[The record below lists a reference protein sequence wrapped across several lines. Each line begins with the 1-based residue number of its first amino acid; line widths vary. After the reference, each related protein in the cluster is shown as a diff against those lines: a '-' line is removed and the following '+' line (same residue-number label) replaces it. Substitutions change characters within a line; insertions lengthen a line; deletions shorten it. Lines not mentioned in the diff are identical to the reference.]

1 MLLKVCATKDA
12 VLEMCA
18 LKNAV
23 LEMNATKHVVLKV
36 CSLFC
41 GLKNVV
47 LEMSATK
54 DAVLEMCALFSAVL
68 ILYVRS
74 LFCGLP
80 TKKNVVLTQ
89 RYPKTCGLK
98 KVPISQPQQPL
109 QSPSFAQHIF
119 IDLATCHYSLRSP
132 SPLAVAPHPGK
143 VTPNFASFQKFSLF
157 RVVHWQIHFFSAGP
171 KNTRFFNAPEL
182 DVY

>member
-1 MLLKVCATKDA
+1 
-12 VLEMCA
+12 
-18 LKNAV
+18 
-23 LEMNATKHVVLKV
+23 
-36 CSLFC
+36 
-41 GLKNVV
+41 
-47 LEMSATK
+47 
-54 DAVLEMCALFSAVL
+54 MCALFSAVL

-74 LFCGLP
+74 LFCGLL

-109 QSPSFAQHIF
+109 QTPSFAQHIF
-119 IDLATCHYSLRSP
+119 IDLPTCHYNLTS
-132 SPLAVAPHPGK
+132 SPLIVVAPHPAK
-143 VTPNFASFQKFSLF
+143 VTPNFAIFQKFSLF
-157 RVVHWQIHFFSAGP
+157 RVVHWQIHFFSADP

>member
-1 MLLKVCATKDA
+1 MCSFFCGLKS
-12 VLEMCA
+12 
-18 LKNAV
+18 
-23 LEMNATKHVVLKV
+23 V

-41 GLKNVV
+41 GLKSVWSFFCGLKSV
-47 LEMSATK
+47 
-54 DAVLEMCALFSAVL
+54 CL

-74 LFCGLP
+74 QTCGLL

-109 QSPSFAQHIF
+109 QTPSFAQHIF
-119 IDLATCHYSLRSP
+119 IDLPTCHYNLTP
-132 SPLAVAPHPGK
+132 SPLIVVAPHSLK
-143 VTPNFASFQKFSLF
+143 LTPNFAIFQKFSLF
-157 RVVHWQIHFFSAGP
+157 RVVHAQIHFFSAGP

>member
-1 MLLKVCATKDA
+1 
-12 VLEMCA
+12 MCA
-18 LKNAV
+18 LFSA
-23 LEMNATKHVVLKV
+23 VLKV
-36 CSLFC
+36 
-41 GLKNVV
+41 
-47 LEMSATK
+47 
-54 DAVLEMCALFSAVL
+54 CALFSAVL

-74 LFCGLP
+74 LFCGLL

-119 IDLATCHYSLRSP
+119 IGPPTCHYNLTP
-132 SPLAVAPHPGK
+132 SPLIVVAPHSLK
-143 VTPNFASFQKFSLF
+143 LTPNFAIFQKFSLF
-157 RVVHWQIHFFSAGP
+157 RVVHAQIHFFSPGP
-171 KNTRFFNAPEL
+171 KNTPFFNPPEL

>member
-1 MLLKVCATKDA
+1 
-12 VLEMCA
+12 
-18 LKNAV
+18 
-23 LEMNATKHVVLKV
+23 
-36 CSLFC
+36 
-41 GLKNVV
+41 
-47 LEMSATK
+47 
-54 DAVLEMCALFSAVL
+54 MCALFSAVL

-98 KVPISQPQQPL
+98 KVQISHSTKEVNP
-109 QSPSFAQHIF
+109 PSFSQHIF
-119 IDLATCHYSLRSP
+119 IDLATFHYNLTP
-132 SPLAVAPHPGK
+132 SPLIVVAPHSLK
-143 VTPNFASFQKFSLF
+143 LTPNFTIFQKFPLF

-171 KNTRFFNAPEL
+171 KNTPFFNPPEL

>member
-1 MLLKVCATKDA
+1 MRSYSRD
-12 VLEMCA
+12 
-18 LKNAV
+18 KN
-23 LEMNATKHVVLKV
+23 VVLKV
-36 CSLFC
+36 
-41 GLKNVV
+41 
-47 LEMSATK
+47 
-54 DAVLEMCALFSAVL
+54 CALFSAVL

-74 LFCGLP
+74 LFCGLL

-109 QSPSFAQHIF
+109 QTPPFAQHIF
-119 IDLATCHYSLRSP
+119 IGLATVHYNLTP
-132 SPLAVAPHPGK
+132 SPLIVVAPHPAK
-143 VTPNFASFQKFSLF
+143 VTPNFAIFQKFPLF

-171 KNTRFFNAPEL
+171 KNTRFFKQPEL

>member
-1 MLLKVCATKDA
+1 
-12 VLEMCA
+12 
-18 LKNAV
+18 
-23 LEMNATKHVVLKV
+23 
-36 CSLFC
+36 
-41 GLKNVV
+41 
-47 LEMSATK
+47 
-54 DAVLEMCALFSAVL
+54 MCALFSAVL
-68 ILYVRS
+68 ILYVCS
-74 LFCGLP
+74 LFCGLL

-109 QSPSFAQHIF
+109 RTPSFAQHIF
-119 IDLATCHYSLRSP
+119 IGLATFHYNLTP
-132 SPLAVAPHPGK
+132 SPLIIVAPHSLK
-143 VTPNFASFQKFSLF
+143 LTRNFAIFQKFPLF

>member
-1 MLLKVCATKDA
+1 
-12 VLEMCA
+12 
-18 LKNAV
+18 
-23 LEMNATKHVVLKV
+23 
-36 CSLFC
+36 
-41 GLKNVV
+41 
-47 LEMSATK
+47 
-54 DAVLEMCALFSAVL
+54 MCALFSAVL

-74 LFCGLP
+74 LFCGLL

-98 KVPISQPQQPL
+98 KMPISRSTKEVK
-109 QSPSFAQHIF
+109 SPPCAQHIF
-119 IDLATCHYSLRSP
+119 IDLATCHCSLRSP
-132 SPLAVAPHPGK
+132 SPLVVSSHPGK
-143 VTPNFASFQKFSLF
+143 VTQNFAIFQKFSLF

>member
-1 MLLKVCATKDA
+1 MRSYSRD
-12 VLEMCA
+12 
-18 LKNAV
+18 
-23 LEMNATKHVVLKV
+23 
-36 CSLFC
+36 
-41 GLKNVV
+41 KNVV
-47 LEMSATK
+47 LNLS
-54 DAVLEMCALFSAVL
+54 ALFSAVL

-74 LFCGLP
+74 QTCGLL

-109 QSPSFAQHIF
+109 QTPPFAQHIF
-119 IDLATCHYSLRSP
+119 IDLATCHCSLTP
-132 SPLAVAPHPGK
+132 SPLIVVAPHSLK
-143 VTPNFASFQKFSLF
+143 LTPNFTIFQKFSLF
-157 RVVHWQIHFFSAGP
+157 RVVHAQIHFFSPGP

>member
-1 MLLKVCATKDA
+1 
-12 VLEMCA
+12 MC
-18 LKNAV
+18 
-23 LEMNATKHVVLKV
+23 
-36 CSLFC
+36 SFFC
-41 GLKNVV
+41 GLKSV
-47 LEMSATK
+47 
-54 DAVLEMCALFSAVL
+54 CL

-80 TKKNVVLTQ
+80 TKKNVVLIQ

-98 KVPISQPQQPL
+98 KVPISQSTKEVKP
-109 QSPSFAQHIF
+109 PSFAQHIF

-143 VTPNFASFQKFSLF
+143 VTPNFAIFQKFPLF
-157 RVVHWQIHFFSAGP
+157 RVVHAQIHFFSAGP